1 MKKATKK
8 TVKKTPKNAMNAGYK
23 MALYRGA
30 MK

>member
-1 MKKATKK
+1 MKTKKK
-8 TVKKTPKNAMNAGYK
+8 TVKKIAKNAMTPGYK